1 MSTVTNLSRFEVLE
15 YLGVDETQFQTLLS
29 RTGIVDSESF
39 PQDQVSV
46 LEAAK
51 RSSGGVARSRGVS
64 SPMGESQSATS
75 FESVLEAQAQLMRQ
89 QAEAALDNYNNQV
102 GEVFQYVLD
111 EARGIQ
117 THWAG
122 EFQRSLREG
131 AIDTQAIVT
140 EERISLP
147 GA

>member
-1 MSTVTNLSRFEVLE
+1 MNTVTNLSRFEVLE
-15 YLGVDETQFQTLLS
+15 YLGVDEAQFQTLLS

-39 PQDQVSV
+39 PQDQVNV

-51 RSSGGVARSRGVS
+51 RSSGGVTRSRGVS
-64 SPMGESQSATS
+64 TPLGESQSATS

-89 QAEAALDNYNNQV
+89 QADIALDKYNAQV

-117 THWAG
+117 SNWAG
-122 EFQRSLREG
+122 EFQRSLQAG
-131 AIDTQAIVT
+131 AIDTQAIPT
-140 EERISLP
+140 DDRLTLM
-147 GA
+147 GD